1 MSTLQFGFNS
11 TKSYTGY
18 SKGDFDIELGSFR
31 RPKRPK
37 ASILNPTRMLKSL
50 LNKLR
55 HFYNKHHPLLLFI
68 ILLSLGVTI
77 VLILSLYRS
86 NYQLLR
92 EYEMIKV
99 DLNYYPFAKLKN
111 LVMVAGYSVYTSNS
125 CGKADEEGSWFLESY
140 QKHPG
145 QAATFLAH
153 IRKAVEV
160 TTRDNDALLLFSGG
174 ETRNDAGT
182 RSKAQSYEPISKNC
196 PTVTTVALRIHIE
209 PP

>member
-11 TKSYTGY
+11 TKSFTGY
-18 SKGDFDIELGSFR
+18 SKGDFDIEFRNFR
-31 RPKRPK
+31 RPKRSK

-55 HFYNKHHPLLLFI
+55 HFYNKLHPLLLSI
-68 ILLSLGVTI
+68 ILFSLGVTI

-86 NYQLLR
+86 NYQFLR

-111 LVMVAGYSVYTSNS
+111 LVMVAGHSVYTSNS

-140 QKHPG
+140 QNHPG

-153 IRKAVEV
+153 IKKVIEV
-160 TTRDNDALLLFSGG
+160 TARDDDALLLFSGREIRKDVG
-174 ETRNDAGT
+174 P
-182 RSKAQSYEPISKNC
+182 RSEAQSYWIVAESKSWFG
-196 PTVTTVALRIHIE
+196 RIIWLSL
-209 PP
+209 